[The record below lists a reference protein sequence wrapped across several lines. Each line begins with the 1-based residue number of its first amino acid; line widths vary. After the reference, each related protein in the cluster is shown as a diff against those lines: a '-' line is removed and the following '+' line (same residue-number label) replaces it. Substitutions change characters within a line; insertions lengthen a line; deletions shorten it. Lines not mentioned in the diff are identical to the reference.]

1 MPSYKTYRR
10 ILDERTHT
18 FIAQGSHAA
27 YVQLQDRYKRATQA
41 FIHELIDIKY
51 KNCGVTPSELITIC
65 NDSFPNVVRK
75 FNPQKCSFYTFWR
88 KSIELQI
95 GNYMSTNYYSEKS
108 KTQVSFV
115 SFDND
120 YNENTFVLDSVM
132 ENDENYQRMR
142 SIHELKLMINKHKRD
157 FEHQEF
163 MMLLLTLEGYTIADF
178 EHTGIT
184 SQSTLY
190 LTFKKAIGKLANI
203 IRSEKKK

>member
-27 YVQLQDRYKRATQA
+27 YVQLQDRYKRAAQA

-120 YNENTFVLDSVM
+120 YNENTIFSSIKLFMANNINDITSPITLKVFTY
-132 ENDENYQRMR
+132 NDEEDFDETGHYRGISSY
-142 SIHELKLMINKHKRD
+142 SI
-157 FEHQEF
+157 
-163 MMLLLTLEGYTIADF
+163 TI
-178 EHTGIT
+178 
-184 SQSTLY
+184 Y
-190 LTFKKAIGKLANI
+190 N
-203 IRSEKKK
+203 R